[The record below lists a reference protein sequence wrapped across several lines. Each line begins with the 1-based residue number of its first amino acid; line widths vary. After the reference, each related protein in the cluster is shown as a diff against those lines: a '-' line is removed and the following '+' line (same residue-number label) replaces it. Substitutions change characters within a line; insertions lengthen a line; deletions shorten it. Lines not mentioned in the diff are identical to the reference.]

1 MLLIDELH
9 FQMRQEMVNHKESE
23 TEFSVLQH
31 LDNMKR
37 ISIRTL
43 RYFYGPI
50 EGTPFSL
57 ALALP
62 EKYGMHELYA
72 QQEIR
77 HSQTNG
83 KDGKAAKKTI
93 KLIHFLL
100 FSH

>member
-1 MLLIDELH
+1 
-9 FQMRQEMVNHKESE
+9 MRQEMVNQKESE

-43 RYFYGPI
+43 RYYYGPI

-62 EKYGMHELYA
+62 EKYGMHELRA

-77 HSQTNG
+77 HSQMNG
-83 KDGKAAKKTI
+83 TWDKKT
-93 KLIHFLL
+93 FTC
-100 FSH
+100 STTRR